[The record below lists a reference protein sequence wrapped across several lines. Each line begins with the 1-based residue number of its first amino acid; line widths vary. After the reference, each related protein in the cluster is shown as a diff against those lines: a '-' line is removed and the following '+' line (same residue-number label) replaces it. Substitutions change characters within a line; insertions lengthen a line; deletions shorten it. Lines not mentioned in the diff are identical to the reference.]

1 MRLRDDTQNRTA
13 AKCQH
18 DECPTCR
25 EYLAFDT
32 DGMGRVVCWC
42 PHCRDGRPHS
52 RAKYLARLAEEDA
65 AWRTVEARRCTWC
78 DGPFTPKRA
87 GQRYCG
93 TPCREATANHR
104 ANERNRRLR
113 EGQPLPKRLA
123 LVARLTHCEA
133 CGSPL
138 EQKRVGHPRMFCNA
152 TCRNRRYR
160 DTHYQPRRPE
170 SKRSAAMR
178 RYWQQKRTV
187 MEHSA

>member
-65 AWRTVEARRCTWC
+65 AWREPEMRRCTWC
-78 DGPFTPKRA
+78 DAPYMPKGA

-93 TPCREATANHR
+93 ASCREATANHR

-138 EQKRVGHPRMFCNA
+138 KQKRVGQPRMFCNV

-170 SKRSAAMR
+170 SKRSAAIR
-178 RYWQQKRTV
+178 RYWQNKIT
-187 MEHSA
+187 AI